1 MRVLRLLAIVL
12 AVSYAPAE
20 SACFDL
26 PGNWV
31 PACGFE
37 SPGEV
42 AQWNID
48 EGTGAFTPNPVRS
61 GVGAVSVLS
70 EDVGGSQVSQVSSN
84 CFPMETN
91 TEHGWGVFVYVESN
105 SLGVSCSVSTTRCEV
120 PDCASTCA
128 TSFQVPVEIQPLTW
142 TNVWSGDLYPDQG
155 EISAT
160 ITFRCESV
168 APFQVVF
175 DDAFLGDELVP
186 VILQS
191 FVVQ

>member
-1 MRVLRLLAIVL
+1 MRLLRLLVIVL
-12 AVSYAPAE
+12 AVSSTPAE

-48 EGTGAFTPNPVRS
+48 AGTGVFTPNPVRS
-61 GVGAVSVLS
+61 GVGAVRVTS
-70 EDVGGSQVSQVSSN
+70 EDLGGSHVSQVGSD
-84 CFPMETN
+84 CFPMETY
-91 TEHGWGVFVYVESN
+91 TEHGWGVYVYVESN
-105 SLGVSCSVSTTRCEV
+105 TLSVNCSVSTTRCEV

-128 TSFQVPVEIQPLTW
+128 TSFQVPLEVQPLIW
-142 TNVWSGDLYPDQG
+142 TNVWSGDLFPSQG

-160 ITFRCESV
+160 ITFRCES
-168 APFQVVF
+168 AASFQVVF

-186 VILQS
+186 VTLQS